1 MAVDVVVRGAAH
13 QLHLIDNQLHVRRLL
28 LRVEEERHRLLQL
41 RLHAERLPRHQSR
54 RTDLQHGALAAFLL
68 AFQAVEVAKGKD
80 AYAVHAESILLG
92 LHLRL
97 SRDAKPFK
105 QRKPLLSLSWLS
117 RCLAHDVAHQ
127 DFVVFNTFCHDFS
140 EVLKSCH
147 LHAAGHLVKAL
158 G

>member
-1 MAVDVVVRGAAH
+1 MMNNGNNNMNP
-13 QLHLIDNQLHVRRLL
+13 QMIMMMMQMNQ
-28 LRVEEERHRLLQL
+28 
-41 RLHAERLPRHQSR
+41 
-54 RTDLQHGALAAFLL
+54 
-68 AFQAVEVAKGKD
+68 KGNM
-80 AYAVHAESILLG
+80 LG
-92 LHLRL
+92 LHFRL